1 MVSTEPHRSLR
12 YVDDITR
19 DDVLA
24 LEAFIYSQLRPVQDA
39 AGETGDTF
47 CALRSLEIL
56 VCDSAGLLLALL
68 DRGGRGQEE
77 RSTMLREWNRL
88 RTTASWWE
96 YRDGYDIGRWN
107 RLEHVDAAAEAQH
120 DAEIARIQAAAGDT

>member
-1 MVSTEPHRSLR
+1 MSTEPHRSLR

-19 DDVLA
+19 EDVLA
-24 LEAFIYSQLRPVQDA
+24 LEAFIYSQLQPVQDA

-56 VCDSAGLLLALL
+56 VSDSAGLLLALL
-68 DRGGRGQEE
+68 DQGGCDPEE
-77 RSTMLREWNRL
+77 RFVMLREWNRL

-96 YRDGYDIGRWN
+96 YRDGYDTDRWN
-107 RLEHVDAAAEAQH
+107 RLEHVDAAAEASH
-120 DAEIARIQAAAGDT
+120 RAEIARVQAAAGDV